1 MFTELRKKAR
11 TCQRKRKGEEKVKA
25 ILSWGEG
32 KREVKRGG
40 VNSSG
45 MVNFAGERQT
55 HRRQTRVEAVEGIKG
70 KLLKKVI
77 EE

>member
-1 MFTELRKKAR
+1 M
-11 TCQRKRKGEEKVKA
+11 KA